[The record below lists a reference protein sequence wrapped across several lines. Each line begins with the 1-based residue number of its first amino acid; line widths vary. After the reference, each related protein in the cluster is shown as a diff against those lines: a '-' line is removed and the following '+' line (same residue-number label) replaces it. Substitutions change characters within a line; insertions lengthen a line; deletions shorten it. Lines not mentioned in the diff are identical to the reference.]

1 MFRLKPEIE
10 GWFSNISPKGVL
22 KAKWDLYYLCLMLG
36 LASGRAEALTGDRTD
51 MVDYFIEDYKK
62 SQKLIISL
70 FMCAELGNLGIQF
83 SDRLMA
89 KDILDKYLN
98 PTNPSYLTNNAFQR
112 MNEYS
117 YGGFL
122 LLAENLDK
130 PHDQATFLLQYEDLL
145 NRVASKNSTWA

>member
-1 MFRLKPEIE
+1 MFRLKPEVE
-10 GWFSNISPKGVL
+10 SWFSNISLKGAL
-22 KAKWDLYYLCLMLG
+22 KSKWDLYYLCLMLG
-36 LASGRAEALTGDRTD
+36 LGGGRSEPVTGDRTD

-70 FMCAELGNLGIQF
+70 FMCAELGKFGIQF

-89 KDILDKYLN
+89 KDILDRYLN
-98 PTNPSYLTNNAFQR
+98 PTNPSFLTNNAFQR

-122 LLAENLDK
+122 LLVENLGK
-130 PHDQATFLLQYEDLL
+130 PNDQATFLMQYEDLL
-145 NRVASKNSTWA
+145 SRVANENTTWA